1 MSEIAAH
8 LERMPLIAIL
18 RGITPQDGEAVG
30 AALIDAGLTIIEVP
44 LNSPSPFVTI
54 ESLATRFGG
63 QALIGAGTV
72 LAPDDVDR
80 LRDAGGRLVV
90 MPHADAE
97 VVGRAKSLGLF
108 CAPGFATPTEAFR
121 MIAAGADALKL
132 FPAEGASP
140 AVLKSMRAVLPRDMA
155 IMPVGGIGRE
165 NLETWWKAGARGFGI
180 GSSLYRPGD
189 KASVVADRAR
199 ALVAAMTSLMSAT
212 ASSR

>member
-1 MSEIAAH
+1 MSEIADR
-8 LERMPLIAIL
+8 LGRMPLIAIL
-18 RGITPQDGEAVG
+18 RGIPPQDGEAVG
-30 AALIDAGLTIIEVP
+30 AALIDAGLSIIEVP

-54 ESLATRFGG
+54 ELLARRFGG

-72 LAPDDVDR
+72 LGPGDVDQ
-80 LRDAGGRLVV
+80 LRNAGGRLAV

-108 CAPGFATPTEAFR
+108 CVPGFATPTEAFR

-140 AVLKSMRAVLPRDMA
+140 AVLKSIRAVLPRNMP
-155 IMPVGGIGRE
+155 IMPVGGIGPE

-189 KASVVADRAR
+189 PASLVADRAR
-199 ALVAAMTSLMSAT
+199 NLVAAMTSLMSAPAPST
-212 ASSR
+212 